1 MEQIC
6 TYIYIVSRIS
16 LLVMKWGLVCLEL
29 NLRDNKFIFYNFF
42 FSPSVF
48 SIYRQLVSFACIMDL
63 SDFPF
68 LLWGQGSLP

>member
-1 MEQIC
+1 MGSGLFGIKLERQQ
-6 TYIYIVSRIS
+6 IYI
-16 LLVMKWGLVCLEL
+16 LQ
-29 NLRDNKFIFYNFF
+29 FF

-48 SIYRQLVSFACIMDL
+48 SIYRQLVSFAFIMDL